1 MERIELVEL
10 VREKTGVGYS
20 DAKAALDA
28 SGDDLLDALVWLE
41 DQGLSATRT
50 AKGTTGSPAAP
61 GVSSEMRAAQSA
73 YERSAETGRQAAAG
87 MMSKLWGSARGFVAR
102 GLAAKVVS
110 YRGGER
116 FVTLPLL
123 LTQVGMALWLLL
135 ALQGLQ
141 SYSRILP
148 WFLLPFVF
156 AAPVVALF
164 YLLFACHIERPG
176 EGGGDVGAPAASRPA
191 APSAP
196 SAGAGAPPA
205 PEGAARADEEEAL
218 HD

>member
-50 AKGTTGSPAAP
+50 AKGTTGAPVAP

-87 MMSKLWGSARGFVAR
+87 MMSRLRSSVRGFVAR
-102 GLAAKVVS
+102 GLDAKVSS

-123 LTQVGMALWLLL
+123 PAQVGMALWLLL

-148 WFLLPFVF
+148 WFLLPLVF

-164 YLLFACHIERPG
+164 YLIFACHIERPG
-176 EGGGDVGAPAASRPA
+176 EGGRGADAPAAPGGPEPA
-191 APSAP
+191 APGV
-196 SAGAGAPPA
+196 GAGAPPVPDA
-205 PEGAARADEEEAL
+205 AAREDEEEAL